1 MWSRP
6 GNLKHSGSRITQPWV
21 HIVCHLSNKVTF
33 FCRLWQCV
41 ICARNS
47 TTTATR
53 LQPPHRL
60 MLISVGGW
68 RATASVG
75 RRAKWSGPKQDE
87 EEGKTIIKA
96 SRHVLT
102 FISKRL
108 SDSRLWTPPATSARF
123 KQPSRKKCTLQS
135 MHYDV
140 KMISEHWIGANYK
153 LQANYIAHCT
163 NQVTCI
169 ILPEVPYWWWLLYA
183 LSYSFFSFRSGIRY
197 RLEDHLWYSG
207 LPSFPSLVS
216 RASSVVGHDPGEK
229 TCAKL
234 CDNLLGNFTHLMTPK
249 IEYLICNLIIFV
261 FLAFR
266 QTHAT

>member
-1 MWSRP
+1 MILMRHFLICDLSTGRFVWFDAWE
-6 GNLKHSGSRITQPWV
+6 Q
-21 HIVCHLSNKVTF
+21 LSNGRIILILYAAFLNRVSTEFPTNAGRRSINKVSSSP
-33 FCRLWQCV
+33 CRLWQCA

-47 TTTATR
+47 TTTTR

-108 SDSRLWTPPATSARF
+108 SDSRFWTPPATSARF

-140 KMISEHWIGANYK
+140 KMISEHRIGANYK

-169 ILPEVPYWWWLLYA
+169 ILPEVPYWW
-183 LSYSFFSFRSGIRY
+183 
-197 RLEDHLWYSG
+197 
-207 LPSFPSLVS
+207 
-216 RASSVVGHDPGEK
+216 
-229 TCAKL
+229 
-234 CDNLLGNFTHLMTPK
+234 
-249 IEYLICNLIIFV
+249 
-261 FLAFR
+261 
-266 QTHAT
+266 